1 MTIKA
6 GSGSGLF
13 SQRHGSEVPDPDPTQ
28 NIMDPQHC
36 KKGREKTQNRV
47 SQLMDWIK
55 ISKIRIQKN
64 LFRIQD
70 VV

>member
-36 KKGREKTQNRV
+36 KKGREKTYSGSRMWCNYN
-47 SQLMDWIK
+47 
-55 ISKIRIQKN
+55 KN
-64 LFRIQD
+64 LLT
-70 VV
+70 